1 MNSSLEKGVKIAE
14 MKNNLRNSFFALL
27 FSLLLGMILIAASGY
42 SPIESYKAIFVV
54 SFTTIKGF
62 ALSLSQATPLMFT
75 GMAFALAYR
84 VRMINTGAEGQLYAG
99 AIAAALVGAYVTNL
113 PSFIHV
119 PLSLLAA
126 FIAGGLAAIIVAA
139 AKIKF
144 GSSEII
150 MTLMFNEV
158 IKLFTSYLANGPL
171 KPKGSGIG
179 QTEMILNSAKLMKLV
194 PQTQLTIAIFL
205 AIIVAFLLQY
215 MLHKTVFGYEIK
227 VTGLN
232 LRAAKVAG
240 IKVSKTQLITFALSG
255 AVAGLGGAAMI
266 LGVNYRFIEG
276 FSSGYGFAGI
286 SIAALAAYSPIG
298 VIISAFLIGVLKA
311 GTITLNRTTSI
322 PVEFVEVIQV
332 LIIIFVAA
340 PTLIEYILKGFK
352 KISGFINKKQKSL
365 GGES

>member
-1 MNSSLEKGVKIAE
+1 MNSSLEKSVKIAE

-42 SPIESYKAIFVV
+42 SPFESYKAIFVV
-54 SFTTIKGF
+54 SFTTVKGF

-99 AIAAALVGAYVTNL
+99 AIAAALVGAYVTNV
-113 PSFIHV
+113 PSIIHV
-119 PLSLLAA
+119 PLALLAA
-126 FIAGGLAAIIVAA
+126 FIAGGLVATVVA
-139 AKIKF
+139 VAKIKF

-150 MTLMFNEV
+150 MTLMFNEI

-171 KPKGSGIG
+171 KPEGSGIG
-179 QTEMILNSAKLMKLV
+179 QTERILDSAKLVKLI

-205 AIIVAFLLQY
+205 AILVAIILQY
-215 MLHKTVFGYEIK
+215 MLQKTVFGYEIK

-232 LRAAKVAG
+232 LKAAKVAG
-240 IKVSKTQLITFALSG
+240 IKVSKTCLITFALSG
-255 AVAGLGGAAMI
+255 AVAGLGGAAMV

-332 LIIIFVAA
+332 LVIIFVAA

-352 KISGFINKKQKSL
+352 KISEKIDKRPKSI